1 MKRSTLLRKKM
12 DRVFFLQL
20 LLNTPPPYS
29 KCKSIFESRGLD
41 LRCLVA
47 YQLFQAQ
54 FNSLLCKN
62 VISEVGYGRSRGEVR
77 IEGDVYEEVDFVFPP
92 NGRMNIFKASQ
103 NIKTH
108 FPYPNL
114 RSPCY
119 KTTHRYKTRFYQPPA
134 RHCHVLLS
142 VPFFHVSREIKFERT
157 LPPSSCHINL
167 QTELLD
173 FGLE

>member
-1 MKRSTLLRKKM
+1 M

-20 LLNTPPPYS
+20 LLNTPPPYL
-29 KCKSIFESRGLD
+29 KRKSIFVSRGLD
-41 LRCLVA
+41 LGYLVE

-103 NIKTH
+103 NINA
-108 FPYPNL
+108 FS
-114 RSPCY
+114 SPKFTQSMLHDY
-119 KTTHRYKTRFYQPPA
+119 SRLFQPPA
-134 RHCHVLLS
+134 SLPCSQFCAFFPCFQRNKVWTHAS
-142 VPFFHVSREIKFERT
+142 PFE
-157 LPPSSCHINL
+157 PSS
-167 QTELLD
+167 
-173 FGLE
+173 